1 MKKGQI
7 LALTVFI
14 LFISLGMIIVL
25 LMPINQQVIRIREV
39 LSTFEALNN
48 AESGLEV
55 GNLYGIKN
63 VMLPGFNYEIS
74 TSSYAGSDCERYFNF
89 IKERYTSIRIYTPQS
104 ECSKVII
111 KDNQNRIESEIYS
124 VLMQSGIIYG
134 SYIKTISNGK
144 ERQIERVLDFDFLP

>member
-14 LFISLGMIIVL
+14 LFISLGMIIIL
-25 LMPINQQVIRIREV
+25 LMPINQQVIRIRKL
-39 LSTFEALNN
+39 LSIFEALNN

-74 TSSYAGSDCERYFNF
+74 TSSYGGSDCERYFNF
-89 IKERYTSIRIYTPQS
+89 IREKHHSIGNYTSQS
-104 ECSKVII
+104 DCSKVLI
-111 KDNQNRIESEIYS
+111 KDSQNKFDNEVYS
-124 VLMQSGIIYG
+124 VLMQSGFIYG

-144 ERQIERVLDFDFLP
+144 ERQVERVLDFDFLP

>member
-25 LMPINQQVIRIREV
+25 LMPINQQVIRIRKL

-48 AESGLEV
+48 AESGLEL

-63 VMLPGFNYEIS
+63 LEISNFTYEIS
-74 TSSYAGSDCERYFNF
+74 SYSYGGSDCERYFNF
-89 IKERYTSIRIYTPQS
+89 IKERYPSIGIYIPQAN
-104 ECSKVII
+104 CSKVII

-144 ERQIERVLDFDFLP
+144 EKQIQRVLDFDFLP